1 MSKPIKLPTD
11 HKVKLGK
18 SIQSKPTQQDYL
30 DTLKAI
36 RGSKDLDQIQELFLS
51 VISMYGLKT
60 DEVAALFFSTMKAVL
75 NEVANKEFLADRF
88 KIDITKLGPNEL
100 DGIQMIQ
107 KALLIAYSEQEQ
119 SNDET

>member
-1 MSKPIKLPTD
+1 MSKPIKITTD
-11 HKVKLGK
+11 HKVKMSK
-18 SIQSKPTQQDYL
+18 SNQSKPTQQDYL

-60 DEVAALFFSTMKAVL
+60 DEVAALLFSTMKAVL

-107 KALLIAYSEQEQ
+107 KALLIAYSEQKQ